1 MEFVPDDLL
10 IMEMKKKKKKEHR
23 SIEGY
28 TSIYWR
34 SNFEYQQN
42 IDISVSF

>member
-10 IMEMKKKKKKEHR
+10 IMEMKKKKKKKKEHR

-34 SNFEYQQN
+34 SNFEY
-42 IDISVSF
+42 

>member
-1 MEFVPDDLL
+1 MELVPDNLL
-10 IMEMKKKKKKEHR
+10 IMEMKKKTKKHR

-34 SNFEYQQN
+34 SNFEY
-42 IDISVSF
+42 